1 MLERVDK
8 FFGIT
13 RLGSSFRIEFLA
25 GLSTFLA
32 LSYIFVVNP
41 AVLSAMGISTS
52 AVFFATVIGSV
63 VTTLL
68 MGLWAKLP
76 FAVAP
81 GLEMNAYLAYVVVG
95 TLGFAWQGALGA
107 VFWSGVLTVILSFTP
122 LRVNIVKA
130 IPDKLKSGLAA
141 SVGVFLLLVALKVS
155 GILMYQGVNV
165 QGFGLLASKEAMI
178 FYIGLA
184 LVLLFRFLKIK
195 GAVILSIVGAAI
207 AAHFMGLTQG
217 IQPITF
223 SKDMF
228 SGTFALNLGIIL
240 NPKIWAVI
248 IVLFVLD
255 FYGSIAK
262 FIGLAGHTSLVDAD
276 GNVPHIKEG
285 LIVDGAG
292 TVIGAATGTSNLIT
306 FVESAAGIG
315 EGGRTGLTAVVI
327 AVLMSLFIFLVPL
340 INLVPVV
347 ATTGALFYV
356 GLTLFPTKKN
366 LSTYTWVDMVSVGL
380 MIVITVWTFGLTQAM
395 LVGFAAFTILL
406 LIQGKWKE
414 INWYLIG
421 TVIVLLTGYLLSL

>member
-1 MLERVDK
+1 MLKKVDN

-13 RLGSSFRIEFLA
+13 KLGSSFKIELLA

-41 AVLSAMGISTS
+41 AVLSAAGISTS

-68 MGLWAKLP
+68 MGLWARLP

-81 GLEMNAYLAYVVVG
+81 GLEMNAYIAYVVVG
-95 TLGFAWQGALGA
+95 VLGFAWQGALGA
-107 VFWSGVLTVILSFTP
+107 VFWSGVLTVILSYTP

-141 SVGVFLLLVALKVS
+141 SVGMFLLLVALKVS
-155 GILMYQGVNV
+155 GILVYQGVNV
-165 QGFGLLASKEAMI
+165 QGFGLLASKEAVI

-184 LVLLFRFLKIK
+184 LVLLLRALKMK
-195 GAVILSIVGAAI
+195 GAVILSIIGSAI
-207 AAHFMGLTQG
+207 VAHFMGLTQG
-217 IQPITF
+217 IPPITF
-223 SKDMF
+223 SKAMF
-228 SGTFALNLGIIL
+228 SGIFALNLGIIF
-240 NPKIWAVI
+240 NPKVWSVI

-262 FIGLAGHTSLVDAD
+262 FIGLAGHTSLVDAG
-276 GNVPHIKEG
+276 GNVPRIKEG
-285 LIVDGAG
+285 LIVDGMG

-315 EGGRTGLTAVVI
+315 EGGRTGLVAVTV
-327 AVLMSLFIFLVPL
+327 AVLMSLFLFLTPL

-347 ATTGALFYV
+347 ATTGALFFV

-366 LSTYTWVDMVSVGL
+366 LSSYTWVDMVSVAL
-380 MIVITVWTFGLTQAM
+380 MVLVTAWTFGLTQAM
-395 LVGFAAFTILL
+395 LAGFAAFTILL
-406 LIQGKWKE
+406 LVQGKWRDV
-414 INWYLIG
+414 NWYLIG
-421 TVIVLLTGYLLSL
+421 TVVVLLAGFLLSQ